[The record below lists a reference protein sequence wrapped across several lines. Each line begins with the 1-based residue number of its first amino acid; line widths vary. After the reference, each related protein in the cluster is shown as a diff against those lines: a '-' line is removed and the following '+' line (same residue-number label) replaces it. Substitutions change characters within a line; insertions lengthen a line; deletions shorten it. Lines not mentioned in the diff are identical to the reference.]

1 MSIKRDGGNNT
12 IPSSVQSFISKIN
25 ADHASDPEYKD
36 KSICSFLVDKE
47 LKKWFAPVT
56 LPCGRVVSLMTRE
69 LIHEHLANFFAINSA
84 SSLVEIFS
92 DMRSKK
98 GDLSNLYEDRFTD
111 KRALATI
118 QVAVHNLENNNIY
131 RDDGVFSNGQKIPTT
146 IEFLEDN
153 KSVRFTVKAN
163 IDIYVYIYLPG
174 AYPGGIEE
182 KRNTITVKFEYKSP
196 SYILNLNS
204 NIFNGNQVTDQLW
217 VDSIIPPDKYLLQA
231 LHFSDMQAYSS
242 FLKLILTSQ
251 DIDSVMY
258 LKEAIDTWQNDITK
272 SLADGKE
279 FMSGFNFKGMATLKL
294 PIGNKE
300 EDAFS
305 QSYSPSSRTSIL
317 SLISDSEN
325 DFILD
330 SRTVNHYIYLTGL
343 LDIIGFGYATKPMF
357 STTTIPVFDTWLSS
371 EYVGVGGNRSVYYN
385 TEVFE
390 LKGSK
395 TLDGETHDFDTAVIY
410 PIANDL
416 ITLCKAVGYFDAPQ
430 EYKTMAALAASK
442 NESNVRILTSPNQ
455 YSISFTGVGDSL
467 AAGMSI
473 ITVPNDRAY
482 MKDVSSSFTGVG
494 DSVSGSTVII
504 SAADDR
510 TYRKDVSFDI
520 LTAVDNWLAPLK
532 KRSILTEKYKTV
544 KVSSKKYGS
553 DIVTTIETLVTPES
567 LIASFPECGGSK
579 FDSKELNDAF
589 KEANDIVSGKNI
601 TNNVNNIMAAAMSQA
616 GIVGQFAGIPNEV
629 FGGLTDADKVM
640 TAISEKAKQNKLAQA
655 RNKVSSLQYHTTMRN
670 PATKFSSRMQKLDVG
685 ASMNVDKRERNEYGA
700 MGPLGL
706 VEKVDSPASL
716 RIYREDNTTAGSN
729 GINQIYVDCFLLTDV
744 QEVDEE
750 KYSIFQSLNGDTLVQ
765 FFGRRPTTLNLS
777 GILMDTKNQQWY
789 NDFKYWY
796 DNYLRGSAAIKN
808 DSRIVLVYTDQIIEG
823 FILSMNVQK
832 NAATN
837 MTVHVNFTMLVVS
850 HTPLATEWTD
860 PEHSEIDR
868 GYNGGQANPD
878 VGPDAES
885 RFADFMETI
894 SGDLISDAALED
906 VAAKKDAAIDKE
918 VKKTKLYG
926 VLDYSS
932 GSTIQA
938 QAFNSRLFDP
948 KLDISLSEVSP
959 SLIASAKVQS
969 STGGNLSNAANS
981 EDASGINMPE
991 FKLTLNTENGARNY
1005 RNMQEKSIL
1014 DQVSYR
1020 ILS

>member
-1 MSIKRDGGNNT
+1 MSIKRDGGNNI

-25 ADHASDPEYKD
+25 SDYASDPEYNEG
-36 KSICSFLVDKE
+36 SICSFLVDKE

-56 LPCGRVVSLMTRE
+56 LPCGRVVSMMTHE
-69 LIHEHLANFFAINSA
+69 LIHEHLANFFATNSA
-84 SSLVEIFS
+84 SSLVKIFS
-92 DMRSKK
+92 DMWSKK
-98 GDLSNLYEDRFTD
+98 GNLSNLYTDRFTN
-111 KRALATI
+111 KKATATI
-118 QVAVHNLENNNIY
+118 QVAVRNLENNNVY
-131 RDDGVFSNGQKIPTT
+131 RDDGVFRNGQKIPTT

-153 KSVRFTVKAN
+153 RSVKFTVKAN
-163 IDIYVYIYLPG
+163 IDVYVYIYLPG

-182 KRNTITVKFEYKSP
+182 KRNTVTVKFEYKSP

-204 NIFNGNQVTDQLW
+204 NLFNGNQVTDQLW
-217 VDSIIPPDKYLLQA
+217 IDSVIPPAKYLLQA

-258 LKEAIDTWQNDITK
+258 LKEAIDTWQNKWDITK

-279 FMSGFNFKGMATLKL
+279 FMSGYNFKGMATLRM

-300 EDAFS
+300 EDDVL
-305 QSYSPSSRTSIL
+305 QSYTLSSRTSIL
-317 SLISDSEN
+317 SLISDSED

-330 SRTVNHYIYLTGL
+330 SRTVNHYIYLTKL
-343 LDIIGFGYATKPMF
+343 LDIIGFGYATTPMF
-357 STTTIPVFDTWLSS
+357 STTTIPVFNTEWSS
-371 EYVGVGGNRSVYYN
+371 EYAGVGGDRSVYYS

-416 ITLCKAVGYFDAPQ
+416 ITLCEAVGYFDAPQ
-430 EYKTMAALAASK
+430 EYKTMAALAAAK
-442 NESNVRILTSPNQ
+442 NESNVRILTPPNP
-455 YSISFTGVGDSL
+455 YSISFTGVGESL
-467 AAGMSI
+467 AANMSI
-473 ITVPNDRAY
+473 IAASNDLA
-482 MKDVSSSFTGVG
+482 
-494 DSVSGSTVII
+494 
-504 SAADDR
+504 
-510 TYRKDVSFDI
+510 YRKDVSFEV

-532 KRSILTEKYKTV
+532 KRSVLTEKYKTV
-544 KVSSKKYGS
+544 KVSAKKSGS
-553 DIVTTIETLVTPES
+553 DVVTTIETLVTPES
-567 LIASFPECGGSK
+567 LIASFPECRGSK

-589 KEANDIVSGKNI
+589 EDANYKISGKNI

-629 FGGLTDADKVM
+629 LGGLTDKDKVM
-640 TAISEKAKQNKLAQA
+640 TAISEKVKQNKLAQA
-655 RNKVSSLQYHTTMRN
+655 RNKVNSLQYHTTMRN
-670 PATKFSSRMQKLDVG
+670 PATTFSSKMQKLDVD
-685 ASMNVDKRERNEYGA
+685 ASMNIDKRERNEYGA
-700 MGPLGL
+700 LGPLGL

-716 RIYREDNTTAGSN
+716 RIYRQDNTTAGSS
-729 GINQIYVDCFLLTDV
+729 GIDQIYVDCFLLTDV

-823 FILSMNVQK
+823 FVLSMNVQK
-832 NAATN
+832 NSTTN
-837 MTVHVNFTMLVVS
+837 MSVHVNFTMLVVS

-868 GYNGGQANPD
+868 GYHRIQAHPD
-878 VGPDAES
+878 VDPDAES
-885 RFADFMETI
+885 RFAAFMETV

-932 GSTIQA
+932 GSTIQS

-948 KLDISLSEVSP
+948 KLDISLSEVNP

-969 STGGNLSNAANS
+969 STGGNLSNAVNS
-981 EDASGINMPE
+981 EDTSGIKMSD
-991 FKLTLNTENGARNY
+991 FKLTLNAENGARNY